1 MTPLR
6 TFARGMLAAIF
17 VAEGFN
23 ALRQPDRLV
32 QRAKPMTDRLTPALN
47 SIHPKIPTDPK
58 TLVQINGGV
67 QVVGGLL
74 LATGRAPTP
83 AAMALATSLVP
94 TTVAGH
100 PFWTFED
107 PDQRRTQRIMF
118 LKNVGLLGGLIF
130 AALDNEGRPSLRWR
144 AGNFSKRAQRSA
156 QRAQRGAQRTTRRAI
171 KTAKREAKIALLT
184 AKDVLPTG
192 S

>member
-6 TFARGMLAAIF
+6 SFARGMLAAIF
-17 VAEGFN
+17 VAEGYN

-32 QRAKPMTDRLTPALN
+32 QRAKPITDRLTPTLKN
-47 SIHPKIPTDPK
+47 IHPKIPTDPK

-83 AAMALATSLVP
+83 AAMALAASLVP

-100 PFWTFED
+100 PFWAFED
-107 PDQRRTQRIMF
+107 PDQR
-118 LKNVGLLGGLIF
+118 
-130 AALDNEGRPSLRWR
+130 
-144 AGNFSKRAQRSA
+144 
-156 QRAQRGAQRTTRRAI
+156 
-171 KTAKREAKIALLT
+171 
-184 AKDVLPTG
+184 
-192 S
+192 